1 MNLNNNDMTDNEL
14 KELLDEK
21 FEEYNTP
28 AFIDNDPIC
37 VPHLFT
43 KKEDIEIA
51 GFFAAMLAWGQRPQI
66 IRSATKLMQMM
77 DNEPYNFITAATR
90 NDLDQFGKFVHRTF
104 DGEDCRFFI
113 RSLRNIYLKHQGLEQ
128 VFTAA
133 YKQHNDIG
141 PAITAFRKAFYEITH
156 FPRSEK
162 HISSPVKNSACKRI
176 NLFLRWMVRNDGKG
190 VDFGLWKEIPASKL
204 YCPLDVHTGNTSREL
219 GLLKI
224 KLNNWNAV
232 EELTDAL
239 KKFDPNDPVKY
250 DFSLFGLGINNK
262 NSKFEV

>member
-1 MNLNNNDMTDNEL
+1 MEKLSFNEL

-21 FEEYNTP
+21 FEEYNTRS
-28 AFIDNDPIC
+28 FIENDPIS

-66 IRSATKLMQMM
+66 IRSATKLLKMM
-77 DNEPYNFITAATR
+77 DNAPHDFITAATR

-113 RSLRNIYLKHQGLEQ
+113 RSLRNIYLKHQGMEQ

-133 YKQHNDIG
+133 FKQHGDLN

-156 FPRSEK
+156 FPESEK
-162 HISSPVKNSACKRI
+162 HLSSPLKNSACKRI
-176 NLFLRWMVRNDGKG
+176 NLFLRWMVRDDGKG
-190 VDFGLWKEIPASKL
+190 VDFGIWKNIPASAL

-224 KLNNWNAV
+224 KLNNWKAV
-232 EELTDAL
+232 EELTSEL
-239 KKFDPNDPVKY
+239 KKFDAADPVKY
-250 DFSLFGLGINNK
+250 DFSLFGLGIYNK
-262 NSKFEV
+262 TSKFDV

>member
-1 MNLNNNDMTDNEL
+1 MDDYEL

-28 AFIDNDPIC
+28 AFIENDPVS
-37 VPHLFT
+37 VPHFFT

-51 GFFAAMLAWGQRPQI
+51 GFFAAMFAWGQRPQI
-66 IRSATKLMQMM
+66 IRSATKLMLMM

-104 DGEDCRFFI
+104 NGEDCRFFI
-113 RSLRNIYLKHQGLEQ
+113 RSLRNIYLKHHGLEQ
-128 VFTAA
+128 LFTAA
-133 YKQHNDIG
+133 FKQHGEIG
-141 PAITAFRKAFYEITH
+141 PAIIAFRKAFYEITH

-162 HISSPVKNSACKRI
+162 HISSPIKNSSCKRI
-176 NLFLRWMVRNDGKG
+176 NLFLRWMVRDDGRG
-190 VDFGLWKEIPASKL
+190 VDFGLWKEIPTSKL

-219 GLLKI
+219 GLLKT
-224 KLNNWNAV
+224 KLNNWKAV
-232 EELTDAL
+232 EELTNTL
-239 KKFDPNDPVKY
+239 KKFDPKDPVKY

-262 NSKFEV
+262 ISKFGV